1 MKNIRIR
8 FQIDEMFRKEMH
20 EKMGGRE
27 DLKRALTPKFRY
39 GCKRITPHDHYISSE
54 LQWRRRDRSLVIP
67 FLQ

>member
-1 MKNIRIR
+1 
-8 FQIDEMFRKEMH
+8 MFRKEMH

-54 LQWRRRDRSLVIP
+54 LQCSGAIEVCMVFP